1 MVIDER
7 ILLSKGAI
15 SEDYNIADL
24 IFTEGDV
31 LKYYYQ
37 ILEGT
42 VKLNNYTDNGKE
54 TLQHIVEKGNSFGE
68 YLLFL
73 ENAPSPINAIALTSC
88 RILRLPKISFFN
100 LLNQHPEICFE
111 INQNISQKLYFRQ
124 IMAKNISTQ
133 SPSIKLKALLDYL
146 KSQELDKTP
155 FSFQVPLTRQEMA
168 NYTGLSVETTIKT
181 IKTMEKDNLVKIL
194 NRKILY

>member
-54 TLQHIVEKGNSFGE
+54 TLQHIVEKGNSIGE

-146 KSQELDKTP
+146 KSQQPDKTP

>member
-15 SEDYNIADL
+15 SEEYNIADL

-54 TLQHIVEKGNSFGE
+54 TLQHIVEKGNSIGE

-73 ENAPSPINAIALTSC
+73 ENAPSPINAIALTPC

-146 KSQELDKTP
+146 KSQQPDKTP

-181 IKTMEKDNLVKIL
+181 IKTMEKNNLVKIL

>member
-54 TLQHIVEKGNSFGE
+54 TLQHIVEKRNSIGE

-146 KSQELDKTP
+146 KSQQPDKTP